1 MGNEFKFLSSNLDLI
16 DLQKYINK
24 SDLLILPY
32 DTDSYSINASGV
44 LYHACDSS
52 VPVLTAKGV
61 GFDSEISE
69 FNLGLTYSTL
79 EEIPKLVKKIQLI
92 QFDFDSYNMKRNQA
106 TSVFI
111 LE

>member
-1 MGNEFKFLSSNLDLI
+1 
-16 DLQKYINK
+16 
-24 SDLLILPY
+24 
-32 DTDSYSINASGV
+32 
-44 LYHACDSS
+44 
-52 VPVLTAKGV
+52 V

-69 FNLGLTYSTL
+69 FNLGLTYSNL
-79 EEIPKLVKKIQLI
+79 EEIPKLVRKIQLI